1 MMAEVNKIN
10 NIYKNILGDTKATIE
25 AIQKYIK
32 NNSVNNKQIIE
43 NTQIEE
49 EPAASINR
57 ILNSTLCE
65 ETNSEI
71 QKIINN
77 L

>member
-10 NIYKNILGDTKATIE
+10 NIYKNILGDTKETIE

-32 NNSVNNKQIIE
+32 NNSVNNKQITE

-49 EPAASINR
+49 EPAASVNR
-57 ILNSTLCE
+57 VLNSTICE

>member
-1 MMAEVNKIN
+1 MTEVNKIN
-10 NIYKNILGDTKATIE
+10 NIYKNILGDTKETIE

-32 NNSVNNKQIIE
+32 NNSVNNKQMIE

-57 ILNSTLCE
+57 ILNSTICE

>member
-1 MMAEVNKIN
+1 MAEVNKIN
-10 NIYKNILGDTKATIE
+10 NIYKNILGDTKETIE

-32 NNSVNNKQIIE
+32 NNSVNNKQITE

-49 EPAASINR
+49 EPAASVNR
-57 ILNSTLCE
+57 VLNSTICE

>member
-1 MMAEVNKIN
+1 MAEVNKIN

-32 NNSVNNKQIIE
+32 NNSINNKQIVE

-57 ILNSTLCE
+57 ILNSTCCE

>member
-10 NIYKNILGDTKATIE
+10 NIYKNILGDTKETIE

-32 NNSVNNKQIIE
+32 NNSVNNKQITE

-57 ILNSTLCE
+57 VLNSTICE

>member
-1 MMAEVNKIN
+1 MAEVNKIN
-10 NIYKNILGDTKATIE
+10 NIYKNILGDTKETIE

-32 NNSVNNKQIIE
+32 NNSSNKQTNE
-43 NTQIEE
+43 SPEFEE

-57 ILNSTLCE
+57 ILNSTICE

>member
-10 NIYKNILGDTKATIE
+10 NIYKNILGDTKETIE

-32 NNSVNNKQIIE
+32 NNSVNNKQMIE

-57 ILNSTLCE
+57 ILNSTICE

>member
-1 MMAEVNKIN
+1 MDEAKKIN
-10 NIYKNILGDTKATIE
+10 SLYKNILGDTKATIE

-32 NNSVNNKQIIE
+32 NNSPAKVVNNTE
-43 NTQIEE
+43 VEE
-49 EPAASINR
+49 EPAASVNR
-57 ILNSTLCE
+57 ILNSVACE
-65 ETNSEI
+65 ETNNDI

>member
-10 NIYKNILGDTKATIE
+10 TIYKNILGDTKATIE

-32 NNSVNNKQIIE
+32 NNSVNNKKIIE

-57 ILNSTLCE
+57 ILNSTICE

>member
-10 NIYKNILGDTKATIE
+10 TIYKNIIGDTKATIE

-32 NNSVNNKQIIE
+32 NNSVNNKKIIE

-57 ILNSTLCE
+57 ILNSTICE

>member
-1 MMAEVNKIN
+1 MFESGKETSLSK
-10 NIYKNILGDTKATIE
+10 YKNIIGSAKETIE
-25 AIQKYIK
+25 AIQKYI
-32 NNSVNNKQIIE
+32 NNFSSSNINNNIE
-43 NTQIEE
+43 TEE

-57 ILNSTLCE
+57 ILNSTASE
-65 ETNSEI
+65 ETNLEI

>member
-1 MMAEVNKIN
+1 MAEANKIN
-10 NIYKNILGDTKATIE
+10 ALYKNILGDTKATIE

-32 NNSVNNKQIIE
+32 NNSVNNQVIE
-43 NTQIEE
+43 NSEIEE
-49 EPAASINR
+49 EPAASVNR
-57 ILNSTLCE
+57 ILNSIACP
-65 ETNSEI
+65 ETNNDI

>member
-10 NIYKNILGDTKATIE
+10 NIYKNILGDTKETIE

-32 NNSVNNKQIIE
+32 NNSSNKQTNE
-43 NTQIEE
+43 SPEFEE

-57 ILNSTLCE
+57 ILNSTICE

>member
-1 MMAEVNKIN
+1 MAEVNKIN
-10 NIYKNILGDTKATIE
+10 TIYKKILGDTKATIE

-32 NNSVNNKQIIE
+32 NNSVNNKQMIE

-71 QKIINN
+71 QKIIHN

>member
-10 NIYKNILGDTKATIE
+10 TIYKNILGDTKATIE

>member
-1 MMAEVNKIN
+1 MFESGKEISFNK
-10 NIYKNILGDTKATIE
+10 YKNIIGSAKETID
-25 AIQKYIK
+25 AIQKYI
-32 NNSVNNKQIIE
+32 NNFSSSNINNNVE
-43 NTQIEE
+43 IEE

-57 ILNSTLCE
+57 ILNSTACE

>member
-10 NIYKNILGDTKATIE
+10 TIYKNILGDTKATIE

-43 NTQIEE
+43 DTQIEE

-57 ILNSTLCE
+57 ILNSTICE

>member
-1 MMAEVNKIN
+1 MFESGKETSLSK
-10 NIYKNILGDTKATIE
+10 YKNIIGSAKETIE
-25 AIQKYIK
+25 AIQKYI
-32 NNSVNNKQIIE
+32 NNFSSSNINNNIE
-43 NTQIEE
+43 TEE

-57 ILNSTLCE
+57 ILNSTACE
-65 ETNSEI
+65 ETNLEI

>member
-1 MMAEVNKIN
+1 MAEVNKIN

-32 NNSVNNKQIIE
+32 NNSVNNKKIIE

-57 ILNSTLCE
+57 ILNSTICE

>member
-1 MMAEVNKIN
+1 MAEVNKIN
-10 NIYKNILGDTKATIE
+10 TFYKNILGDTKATIE

-32 NNSVNNKQIIE
+32 NNSSNKQTTE
-43 NTQIEE
+43 SPEFEE

-57 ILNSTLCE
+57 ILNSTICE

>member
-1 MMAEVNKIN
+1 MAEVNKIN
-10 NIYKNILGDTKATIE
+10 NIYKNILGDTKETIE

-32 NNSVNNKQIIE
+32 NNSVNNKQITE

-57 ILNSTLCE
+57 VLNSTICE

>member
-1 MMAEVNKIN
+1 MAEVNKIN
-10 NIYKNILGDTKATIE
+10 TIYKNILGDTKATIE

>member
-1 MMAEVNKIN
+1 MAEVNKIN
-10 NIYKNILGDTKATIE
+10 TIYKNILGDTKATIE

-32 NNSVNNKQIIE
+32 NNSVNNKQITE

-49 EPAASINR
+49 EPAASVNR
-57 ILNSTLCE
+57 VLNSTICE

>member
-1 MMAEVNKIN
+1 MAEVNKIN
-10 NIYKNILGDTKATIE
+10 TIYKNIIGDTKATIE

-32 NNSVNNKQIIE
+32 NNSVNNKKIIE

-57 ILNSTLCE
+57 ILNSTICE

>member
-1 MMAEVNKIN
+1 MAEVNKIN
-10 NIYKNILGDTKATIE
+10 NIYKNILGDTKETIE

-32 NNSVNNKQIIE
+32 NNSVNNKQMIE

-57 ILNSTLCE
+57 ILNSTICE